1 MRIGVLTGGG
11 DAAGLNPAIRAVVIA
26 ADRAGSTVIGLHDGW
41 AGLLEGGQS
50 RTLHASDLEGWLRA
64 GGTLLGSSR
73 TNPLA
78 LEGGIDEVLAQ
89 ATAHQLDALV
99 AIGGDDTLSVA
110 AALSEHGL
118 PVVGLPKTVDFDL
131 AVTEYCIGFDSA
143 VAIVA
148 EACDRLATT
157 GASHHRTMVL
167 EVMGR
172 DTGWLAIMGALAGGA
187 DLAVLPEFPMD
198 LGAIVDHALARRAGG
213 HGSSLI
219 LIAEGATIEGLET
232 LSDEGS
238 TDAFGHVALAR
249 RAVGERL
256 ADALAGATG
265 LDTRATALGHVQRGG
280 PPAAADRI
288 WPTRLGVAAVESLM
302 AGTFGVCLGV
312 VGAQPRAIPLDDVV
326 AFQKR
331 VPAELYA
338 TFRAVS

>member
-1 MRIGVLTGGG
+1 MRIGILTGGG
-11 DAAGLNPAIRAVVIA
+11 DAAGLNPAIRAVVVA
-26 ADRAGSTVIGLHDGW
+26 AERAGSTVIGLEDGW
-41 AGLLEGGQS
+41 AGLLEGGRS
-50 RTLHASDLEGWLRA
+50 RALQAHELDGWLRA
-64 GGTLLGSSR
+64 GGTMLGSSR

-78 LEGGIDEVLAQ
+78 LEHGIDEVVTHAR
-89 ATAHQLDALV
+89 AHQLDALV

-110 AALSEHGL
+110 AALSEQGL
-118 PVVGLPKTVDFDL
+118 PVVGVPKTVDFDL

-198 LGAIVDHALARRAGG
+198 VSAIVDHAVARRASG
-213 HGSSLI
+213 HRSSL
-219 LIAEGATIEGLET
+219 LLVAEGAVIEGLEVT
-232 LSDEGS
+232 PDQGA

-249 RAVGERL
+249 RSVGERL
-256 ADALAGATG
+256 ADALANATG

-288 WPTRLGVAAVESLM
+288 WPTRLGVAAVESLL

-312 VGAQPRAIPLDDVV
+312 VSAQPCAIPLSEVV

-338 TFRAVS
+338 TFAAVR

>member
-1 MRIGVLTGGG
+1 
-11 DAAGLNPAIRAVVIA
+11 
-26 ADRAGSTVIGLHDGW
+26 
-41 AGLLEGGQS
+41 
-50 RTLHASDLEGWLRA
+50 
-64 GGTLLGSSR
+64 
-73 TNPLA
+73 
-78 LEGGIDEVLAQ
+78 
-89 ATAHQLDALV
+89 
-99 AIGGDDTLSVA
+99 
-110 AALSEHGL
+110 
-118 PVVGLPKTVDFDL
+118 
-131 AVTEYCIGFDSA
+131 
-143 VAIVA
+143 
-148 EACDRLATT
+148 
-157 GASHHRTMVL
+157 
-167 EVMGR
+167 
-172 DTGWLAIMGALAGGA
+172 MGALAGGA

-232 LSDEGS
+232 LSDQGS

-312 VGAQPRAIPLDDVV
+312 VSAQPRAVPLGDVV